1 MRTLKLLVGAAVA
14 ATAIL
19 GATASNAA
27 VAIVNGSF
35 EDGSIDPGSF
45 TTLNAGDST
54 SITGWLVGG
63 VGIDYIGTYWTAS
76 NGARSIDLSALG
88 AGSIS
93 QVLSGLTIGQTYQ
106 VSFDLAGNPDGG
118 SNTKVAVVS
127 DGATSAS
134 YDFLMGGQTNAAMGW
149 ETHTFSFTAVGEN
162 ATLTFVSNED
172 SAYGPALD
180 NVSVAA
186 APGGPGVPEPAT
198 WALMI
203 LGFGAV
209 GMSLRSRRR
218 ALAA

>member
-1 MRTLKLLVGAAVA
+1 MRILKLLVGAAAA

-19 GATASNAA
+19 GATASNAS

-35 EDGSIDPGSF
+35 EDGSFDPGSF
-45 TTLNAGDST
+45 TTLGAGDT

-63 VGIDYIGTYWTAS
+63 AGVDYIGSYWTAS
-76 NGARSIDLSALG
+76 NGVRSIDLSATG

-93 QVLSGLTIGQTYQ
+93 QVLSGLTIGQTYD

-134 YDFLMGGQTNAAMGW
+134 YDFLMGGQTKAAMGW
-149 ETHTFSFTAVGEN
+149 EAHTFSFTATGVN
-162 ATLTFVSNED
+162 ATLVFSSNED

-180 NVSVAA
+180 NVSVAEGV
-186 APGGPGVPEPAT
+186 GGPAVPEPAT

-203 LGFGAV
+203 LGFAAV
-209 GMSLRSRRR
+209 GVSLRSRRR
-218 ALAA
+218 ILAV